1 MAEATAERVALAL
14 ESSRLL
20 EEAQS
25 RAQRE
30 AFLGELS
37 SKLGA
42 SYQLDSIV
50 RDTVEELGKS
60 LRTTTVSVQLVNPS
74 SHPEAGAF
82 SDETNQGNGSK
93 PK

>member
-1 MAEATAERVALAL
+1 
-14 ESSRLL
+14 RLL

-37 SKLGA
+37 SKLSA

-60 LRTTTVSVQLVNPS
+60 LRTTTVTFQLVNPS
-74 SHPEAGAF
+74 SHPGVNAA
-82 SDETNQGNGSK
+82 SDETIPENGSK